1 MHEVFMSIKE
11 YAKRAGCGYESI
23 RRLCQAGVIPSMKI
37 GRAWSIDVTAADAHF
52 KEQMQN
58 RCEKFAPMR
67 YIPRIAVI
75 RTSNVSERLASMKSS
90 VKDKMRK
97 SVEVR

>member
-11 YAKRAGCGYESI
+11 YARRAGCGYESI

-37 GRAWSIDVTAADAHF
+37 GRAWSIDVAAADAHF

-58 RCEKFAPMR
+58 RCEKLAPMR
-67 YIPRIAVI
+67 SIPRFAVVH
-75 RTSNVSERLASMKSS
+75 TTNVNERLAKMKSS
-90 VKDKMRK
+90 VRDKMRK
-97 SVEVR
+97 SVAGV